1 MCCFMVDD
9 KQKELQEKYFQLQV
23 LDSQIQQLQKQ
34 HKLLEEHVAELF
46 VAKQGLD
53 DLSRASVGSEI
64 LAPFSSGIF
73 VKGVLSNNSEV
84 VVNVGSNV
92 AVKKNIPDAIILLDS
107 QLGEVREAQTNVL
120 MELSGLTKQAMVLE
134 SELRALTNI

>member
-1 MCCFMVDD
+1 MVDD

-34 HKLLEEHVAELF
+34 HKLLEEHVSELVF
-46 VAKQGLD
+46 AKQGLD
-53 DLSRASVGSEI
+53 DLSRVSIGSEI

-92 AVKKNIPDAIILLDS
+92 AVKKNIPDAIVLLDS

-120 MELSGLTKQAMVLE
+120 LELSGLTKQAMILE

>member
-1 MCCFMVDD
+1 MD
-9 KQKELQEKYFQLQV
+9 KDNQKELQQRYFQLQV

-34 HKLLEEHVAELF
+34 HKLLEENAAELVF
-46 VAKQGLD
+46 AKQGLD
-53 DLSRASVGSEI
+53 ELSGASVGSEI

-84 VVNVGSNV
+84 IVNVGSNV
-92 AVKKNIPDAIILLDS
+92 AVKKSVPDAILLLDS

-120 MELSGLTKQAMVLE
+120 LELSGLTKQAMGLE